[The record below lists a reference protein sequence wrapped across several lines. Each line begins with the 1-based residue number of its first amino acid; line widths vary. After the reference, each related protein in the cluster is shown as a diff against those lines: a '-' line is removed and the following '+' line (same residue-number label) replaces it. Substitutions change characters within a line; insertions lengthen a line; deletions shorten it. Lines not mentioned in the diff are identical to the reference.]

1 MGALRRPLGGRC
13 GVRGAEWRSLTPIL
27 TILRWTGKG
36 IRPSSAQRRRVGA
49 TALLLTLLTLPA
61 HSACRT
67 VSVTAD
73 GAPVIGIEDM
83 ALDAARGQA
92 VLSAYDRR
100 AGTTGGLY
108 LLDLH
113 TLDAP
118 TAVTVTSL
126 AAGLRPAGIDLRA
139 EPDGSRSLLAISRH
153 GDGSATVERYR
164 LDGVALTH
172 QGSTAG
178 PLLCR
183 ANDVAFL
190 DGERF
195 LFTSSHGGC
204 GWGAVIRDNVF
215 GGRHGFVGLV
225 ENNETRVLA
234 GGIGFANG
242 LLPDPA
248 NDRLTVAATRE
259 DALLV
264 LRLSDP
270 QAPPRRIAVP
280 GGPDNLTPAPDG
292 RLLVAL
298 HPSPFRLALHRYGW
312 PGGAAAPTRIAA
324 VGPAGTDVL
333 LDEDGRRFPAA
344 TVALSW
350 NGRLIVGS
358 VTAPG
363 LLVCDEAASGATGSS
378 APAGPPAM
386 R

>member
-1 MGALRRPLGGRC
+1 
-13 GVRGAEWRSLTPIL
+13 
-27 TILRWTGKG
+27 
-36 IRPSSAQRRRVGA
+36 
-49 TALLLTLLTLPA
+49 
-61 HSACRT
+61 
-67 VSVTAD
+67 
-73 GAPVIGIEDM
+73 M
-83 ALDAARGQA
+83 ALDTERGQA

-108 LLDLH
+108 LLNLH
-113 TLDAP
+113 TLDSPAV
-118 TAVTVTSL
+118 AVTPL
-126 AAGLRPAGIDLRA
+126 ATGLRPAGIDLRA

-153 GDGSATVERYR
+153 EDGSATVERYR
-164 LDGVALTH
+164 LDGATLTH
-172 QGSTAG
+172 QGTITS

-204 GWGAVIRDNVF
+204 GWSAVIEDNVF

-225 ENNETRVLA
+225 ENNDARALI

-242 LLPDPA
+242 LFPEPSH
-248 NDRLTVAATRE
+248 DRLTVAATRE

-264 LRLSDP
+264 YRLSDP

-280 GGPDNLTPAPDG
+280 GGPDNLTMAPDG
-292 RLLVAL
+292 RLLAAL

-312 PGGAAAPTRIAA
+312 PGGAAAPTRVAA
-324 VGPAGTDVL
+324 LGLAGTEIL
-333 LDEDGRRFPAA
+333 LDEDGQRFPAA

-350 NGRLIVGS
+350 NGRLVIGS

-363 LLVCDEAASGATGSS
+363 LLVCGEAASGATGSS
-378 APAGPPAM
+378 ALAGPPAT

>member
-1 MGALRRPLGGRC
+1 M
-13 GVRGAEWRSLTPIL
+13 TF
-27 TILRWTGKG
+27 
-36 IRPSSAQRRRVGA
+36 
-49 TALLLTLLTLPA
+49 LLLTLLAHPA
-61 HSACRT
+61 QSACRA
-67 VSVTAD
+67 VSVTAN

-100 AGTTGGLY
+100 AGTRGGLY

-118 TAVTVTSL
+118 AVAAIPL
-126 AAGLRPAGIDLRA
+126 ATGLSPAGIDLRA
-139 EPDGSRSLLAISRH
+139 EPDGTRSLLVISRRE
-153 GDGSATVERYR
+153 DGSATVERYR
-164 LDGVALTH
+164 LDGATLTH
-172 QGSTAG
+172 QGTTAG

-190 DGERF
+190 DGDRF

-204 GWGAVIRDNVF
+204 GWGAVIQDNVL

-225 ENNETRVLA
+225 ETNEPRVLI

-242 LLPDPA
+242 LFPDPSH
-248 NDRLTVAATRE
+248 DRLTVAATRE

-264 LRLSDP
+264 YRLSEP
-270 QAPPRRIAVP
+270 QSPPQRIAVP
-280 GGPDNLTPAPDG
+280 GGPDNLTMAPDG

-312 PGGAAAPTRIAA
+312 PGGAAVPTRIAA
-324 VGPAGTDVL
+324 VGPAGTAIL
-333 LDEDGRRFPAA
+333 LDEDGQRFSAA
-344 TVALSW
+344 TVAVSW

-378 APAGPPAM
+378 ELAGPPGT

>member
-1 MGALRRPLGGRC
+1 M
-13 GVRGAEWRSLTPIL
+13 
-27 TILRWTGKG
+27 
-36 IRPSSAQRRRVGA
+36 
-49 TALLLTLLTLPA
+49 LLLTLLTQPA
-61 HSACRT
+61 QSACRT

-118 TAVTVTSL
+118 AVAVAPL
-126 AAGLRPAGIDLRA
+126 ATGLRPAGINLRA
-139 EPDGSRSLLAISRH
+139 EPDGARSLLAVSRH
-153 GDGSATVERYR
+153 DDGSATVERYR
-164 LDGVALTH
+164 LDGAGLTH
-172 QGSTAG
+172 QGTTTS

-190 DGERF
+190 DGDRF

-204 GWGAVIRDNVF
+204 GWGAVIRDNVL

-225 ENNETRVLA
+225 ENNEARVLI

-242 LLPDPA
+242 LLPDPSH
-248 NDRLTVAATRE
+248 DRLTVAATRE
-259 DALLV
+259 EALLV
-264 LRLSDP
+264 YRLSDP
-270 QAPPRRIAVP
+270 LAPPRRIAVP
-280 GGPDNLTPAPDG
+280 GGPDNLTLAPDG

-312 PGGAAAPTRIAA
+312 PGGEAAPTRIAA
-324 VGPAGTDVL
+324 VGPAGTAIL
-333 LDEDGRRFPAA
+333 LDEDGQGFSAA

-363 LLVCDEAASGATGSS
+363 LLVCDEAANGATGSS
-378 APAGPPAM
+378 APAEPPAT

>member
-1 MGALRRPLGGRC
+1 M
-13 GVRGAEWRSLTPIL
+13 
-27 TILRWTGKG
+27 
-36 IRPSSAQRRRVGA
+36 
-49 TALLLTLLTLPA
+49 
-61 HSACRT
+61 
-67 VSVTAD
+67 SVTAN
-73 GAPVIGIEDM
+73 GAPVTGIEDM
-83 ALDAARGQA
+83 ALDATRGQA

-108 LLDLH
+108 LLNLQS
-113 TLDAP
+113 LDSP
-118 TAVTVTSL
+118 AVAATPL
-126 AAGLRPAGIDLRA
+126 ASGLRPAGIDLRA
-139 EPDGSRSLLAISRH
+139 EPDGARSLLAISRRV
-153 GDGSATVERYR
+153 DGSATVERYR
-164 LDGVALTH
+164 LDGATLTH
-172 QGSTAG
+172 QGTTAS

-204 GWGAVIRDNVF
+204 GWGAVIEDNLL

-225 ENNETRVLA
+225 ENNNARVLI

-242 LLPDPA
+242 LFPDPKH
-248 NDRLTVAATRE
+248 DRLTVAATRE
-259 DALLV
+259 NVLLV
-264 LRLSDP
+264 YRLSDP

-280 GGPDNLTPAPDG
+280 GGPDNLTMAPDG

-298 HPSPFRLALHRYGW
+298 HPSPFQLALHRYGW
-312 PGGAAAPTRIAA
+312 PGGAAAPTRVAA
-324 VGPAGTDVL
+324 LGPAGTEIL
-333 LDEDGRRFPAA
+333 LDEDGRRFSAA

-363 LLVCDEAASGATGSS
+363 LLICDEGASGATGSS
-378 APAGPPAM
+378 APAAPPAT

>member
-1 MGALRRPLGGRC
+1 MTLL
-13 GVRGAEWRSLTPIL
+13 LL
-27 TILRWTGKG
+27 
-36 IRPSSAQRRRVGA
+36 
-49 TALLLTLLTLPA
+49 ALLTHPA
-61 HSACRT
+61 HAACRT
-67 VSVTAD
+67 ISVTAN
-73 GAPVIGIEDM
+73 GAPVTGIEDM
-83 ALDAARGQA
+83 ALDATRGQA

-108 LLDLH
+108 LLNLQS
-113 TLDAP
+113 LDSP
-118 TAVTVTSL
+118 AVAATPL
-126 AAGLRPAGIDLRA
+126 ASGLRPAGIDLRA
-139 EPDGSRSLLAISRH
+139 EPDGARSLLAISRRV
-153 GDGSATVERYR
+153 DGSATVERYR
-164 LDGVALTH
+164 LDGATLTH
-172 QGSTAG
+172 QGTTAS

-204 GWGAVIRDNVF
+204 GWGAVIEDNLL

-225 ENNETRVLA
+225 ENNNARVLI

-242 LLPDPA
+242 LFPDPKH
-248 NDRLTVAATRE
+248 DRLTVAATRE
-259 DALLV
+259 NVLLV
-264 LRLSDP
+264 YRLSDP

-280 GGPDNLTPAPDG
+280 GGPDNLTMAPDG

-298 HPSPFRLALHRYGW
+298 HPSPFQLALHRYGW
-312 PGGAAAPTRIAA
+312 PGGAAAPTRVAA
-324 VGPAGTDVL
+324 LGPAGTEIL
-333 LDEDGRRFPAA
+333 LDEDGRRFSAA

-363 LLVCDEAASGATGSS
+363 LLICDEGASGATGSS
-378 APAGPPAM
+378 APAAPPAT

>member
-1 MGALRRPLGGRC
+1 
-13 GVRGAEWRSLTPIL
+13 
-27 TILRWTGKG
+27 
-36 IRPSSAQRRRVGA
+36 
-49 TALLLTLLTLPA
+49 
-61 HSACRT
+61 
-67 VSVTAD
+67 
-73 GAPVIGIEDM
+73 M

-100 AGTTGGLY
+100 AGTAGGLY
-108 LLDLH
+108 RLNLRS
-113 TLDAP
+113 LDAP
-118 TAVTVTSL
+118 TVAVTPL
-126 AAGLRPAGIDLRA
+126 ATGLRPAGIDLRA
-139 EPDGSRSLLAISRH
+139 EPDGAQSLLAISRH
-153 GDGSATVERYR
+153 EDGSATVERYR
-164 LDGVALTH
+164 LDGATLTH
-172 QGSTAG
+172 QGTTAS

-190 DGERF
+190 DGDRF

-204 GWGAVIRDNVF
+204 GWGAVIRDNVL
-215 GGRHGFVGLV
+215 GGRHGFVGV
-225 ENNETRVLA
+225 VDNGTARVLI

-242 LLPDPA
+242 LFPEPSR
-248 NDRLTVAATRE
+248 DRLTVAATRE

-264 LRLSDP
+264 YRLSDP
-270 QAPPRRIAVP
+270 QAPPQRIAVP
-280 GGPDNLTPAPDG
+280 GGPDNLTMAPDG

-312 PGGAAAPTRIAA
+312 PGGGWPGGTVAPTRIAA
-324 VGPAGTDVL
+324 LGPAGTEIL

-378 APAGPPAM
+378 APAGPPGTK
-386 R
+386 

>member
-1 MGALRRPLGGRC
+1 M
-13 GVRGAEWRSLTPIL
+13 TF
-27 TILRWTGKG
+27 
-36 IRPSSAQRRRVGA
+36 
-49 TALLLTLLTLPA
+49 LLITLLTHPVHA
-61 HSACRT
+61 ACRT
-67 VSVTAD
+67 VSVTAN
-73 GAPVIGIEDM
+73 GAPVTGIEDM

-108 LLDLH
+108 LLNLE

-118 TAVTVTSL
+118 TVAAIPL
-126 AAGLRPAGIDLRA
+126 AIGLRPAGIDLRV

-153 GDGSATVERYR
+153 EDGSATVERYR
-164 LDGVALTH
+164 LDGATLIH
-172 QGSTAG
+172 QGTTAG

-204 GWGAVIRDNVF
+204 GWGAVMEDNVL

-225 ENNETRVLA
+225 ENNDAQVLI

-242 LLPDPA
+242 LLPDRSH
-248 NDRLTVAATRE
+248 DRLTVAATRE

-264 LRLSDP
+264 YRLSDP

-280 GGPDNLTPAPDG
+280 GGPDNLTAAPDG

-298 HPSPFRLALHRYGW
+298 HPSPFQLALHRYGW
-312 PGGAAAPTRIAA
+312 LGGAAAPIRVAA
-324 VGPAGTDVL
+324 LGPAGTEIL

-344 TVALSW
+344 TVALSR
-350 NGRLIVGS
+350 NGWLIVGS

-363 LLVCDEAASGATGSS
+363 LLVCDAAASGATGSS
-378 APAGPPAM
+378 APAEPPAT

>member
-1 MGALRRPLGGRC
+1 M
-13 GVRGAEWRSLTPIL
+13 E
-27 TILRWTGKG
+27 
-36 IRPSSAQRRRVGA
+36 A
-49 TALLLTLLTLPA
+49 TALILFTSLIHPA
-61 HSACRT
+61 SAACRT

-73 GAPVIGIEDM
+73 GQPVIGIEDM

-108 LLDLH
+108 LLSLDS
-113 TLDAP
+113 LDAS
-118 TAVTVTSL
+118 TAAVIPL
-126 AAGLRPAGIDLRA
+126 ATGLRPAGIDLRA
-139 EPDGSRSLLAISRH
+139 EPDGSRSLLAINRH
-153 GDGSATVERYR
+153 EDGSATVERYR
-164 LDGVALTH
+164 LDGAALTH
-172 QGSTAG
+172 QGTTTS

-183 ANDVAFL
+183 ANDVAIL
-190 DGERF
+190 DGDRF

-204 GWGAVIRDNVF
+204 GWGAVIKDNVF

-225 ENNETRVLA
+225 ENGDARVLI

-242 LLPDPA
+242 LLPDPGR
-248 NDRLTVAATRE
+248 DRLTVAATRE

-264 LRLSDP
+264 YRLSDP
-270 QAPPRRIAVP
+270 QAPPQRIAVP
-280 GGPDNLTPAPDG
+280 GGPDNLTTAPDG

-312 PGGAAAPTRIAA
+312 PGGSAAPARVAA
-324 VGPAGTDVL
+324 LGPAGLEIPV
-333 LDEDGRRFPAA
+333 DEDGERFPAA

-350 NGRLIVGS
+350 GERLVVGS

-363 LLVCDEAASGATGSS
+363 LLICGEAASGATGSS
-378 APAGPPAM
+378 APAEPPAT

>member
-1 MGALRRPLGGRC
+1 M
-13 GVRGAEWRSLTPIL
+13 T
-27 TILRWTGKG
+27 
-36 IRPSSAQRRRVGA
+36 
-49 TALLLTLLTLPA
+49 LLLMLLTHPA
-61 HSACRT
+61 QSACRT
-67 VSVTAD
+67 VPVTAD
-73 GAPVIGIEDM
+73 GIPVIGIEDM

-108 LLDLH
+108 LLNLQS
-113 TLDAP
+113 LDAP
-118 TAVTVTSL
+118 AVTAVPL
-126 AAGLRPAGIDLRA
+126 ATGLRPAGIDLRA
-139 EPDGSRSLLAISRH
+139 EPDGALSLLAISRQE
-153 GDGSATVERYR
+153 DGSAMVERYR
-164 LDGVALTH
+164 LDGATLTH
-172 QGSTAG
+172 QGTTAS

-190 DGERF
+190 DGDRF

-204 GWGAVIRDNVF
+204 GWGAVIQDNVL

-225 ENNETRVLA
+225 ETNEPRVLI

-242 LLPDPA
+242 LFPEPA
-248 NDRLTVAATRE
+248 HDRLTVAATRE

-264 LRLSDP
+264 YRLSEP
-270 QAPPRRIAVP
+270 QAPPQHIAVP
-280 GGPDNLTPAPDG
+280 GGPDNLTMAPDG

-298 HPSPFRLALHRYGW
+298 HPSLFRLALHRYGW

-324 VGPAGTDVL
+324 VGPGATTIL
-333 LDEDGRRFPAA
+333 LDEYGQRLPAA

-378 APAGPPAM
+378 APAEPPATK
-386 R
+386 